1 MPVANSINFCRLL
14 AKENCLGMVP
24 GQKTGHFFNFE
35 GGSIMRK
42 LACFVCLALLV
53 CLSNIGVADVVL
65 VKVDMSCPGQAN
77 TKKGGD
83 WVDFE
88 VADGCDGK
96 KHDARS
102 FTDPGTN
109 ISFVA
114 GDLGGG
120 ANLYSG
126 GGDPICNT
134 FYRNFYDED
143 SLMVLG
149 ISGAGLLAGTYTVET
164 FHCGGGNMGGVS
176 VSGAASS
183 NVVVQPSIYGG
194 SSDDEL
200 LQNPGVIEFTTDAD
214 GANVEIEFGGNARL
228 NAWILYSD
236 SALPTATGPI
246 PGNGELGVNPAVSLG
261 WNPGG
266 DAPLHNVYLGTDEA
280 AVDGATEASP
290 EFQDAVDVNNFDAGT
305 LAFDQTYYWRI
316 DEVGAATVKG
326 SLWNFTTTDGKAT
339 DPDPTDNAL
348 GVEPDAVLSWT
359 AGALATSHDVYLGV
373 DEVEVA
379 DATKASCTYRET
391 VDTAGF
397 TPEGLRGSGVY
408 YWRID
413 EVSSNGTV
421 KGDVWELT
429 VIGSL
434 SSLHLKV
441 DLALPKYNG
450 GLWEQT
456 LKPGWIPWAAPRWH
470 DMYGHDCVLA
480 DGTGL
485 GPGCGAD
492 YTDKP
497 GLGGS
502 GVMAGMSC
510 VYEGRGGLLAA
521 GLEMCNLN
529 ATCGPPAVSGQVL
542 YDPICNTWFQITDYA
557 DVPGANILLPLYNL
571 PPGEYELRT
580 YHNKFG
586 GERNGSNPHWECVC
600 RPENPLNYVTAVAI
614 AGAED
619 FFADSGT
626 DYEWHKLAGQYDL
639 GSADGVEVLQE
650 AHNVVQQQVT
660 SDDELVPSVIRFRT
674 NGSPVLVIYEGTCCV
689 PEDIRPARDSG
700 RSVVNAFELISAGG
714 PAEDS
719 DGDGIDDGADNCP
732 DDANPDQ
739 ADTDSDGFGDAC
751 DESAGCGCV
760 CPGDL
765 NGDEQIDLD
774 DLQALAGVL
783 LGVGSPFVAPIPPAP
798 LCTELTGDT
807 QADLDDLQAVAGM
820 LLKAGS
826 PFVVLCD

>member
-1 MPVANSINFCRLL
+1 
-14 AKENCLGMVP
+14 MVL
-24 GQKTGHFFNFE
+24 GQKLDDFFIFE
-35 GGSIMRK
+35 GGYTMRK
-42 LACFVCLALLV
+42 LTFFICLALLV
-53 CLSNIGVADVVL
+53 CLGNMAVGDVVL

-88 VADGCDGK
+88 VANGCDGDR
-96 KHDARS
+96 HDARY

-114 GDLGGG
+114 GDQGGN

-134 FYRNFYDED
+134 FYRNYYDED

-176 VSGAASS
+176 VSGAASY

-200 LQNPGVIEFTTDAD
+200 LQNPGVIEFTTDTD
-214 GANVEIEFGGNARL
+214 GANVVIEFSGNARL
-228 NAWILYSD
+228 NAWILYSAA
-236 SALPTATGPI
+236 ALPTATGPI
-246 PGNGELGVNPAVSLG
+246 PGNGEQDVNPAVVLG
-261 WNPGG
+261 WSPGG

-280 AVDGATEASP
+280 AVNGATEASP
-290 EFQDAVDVNNFDAGT
+290 EFQGAVDVNTFDAGT
-305 LAFDQTYYWRI
+305 LAFGQTYYWRI
-316 DEVGAATVKG
+316 DEAGAETVKG
-326 SLWNFTTTDGKAT
+326 SVWSFTTTDGKAT
-339 DPDPTDNAL
+339 NPDPGDNAL

-373 DEVEVA
+373 DEDEVA
-379 DATKASCTYRET
+379 DATKASCTYRGT
-391 VDTAGF
+391 VDTASF
-397 TPEGLRGSGVY
+397 TPEGLRESATY

-413 EVSSNGTV
+413 EAGSNGTV
-421 KGDVWELT
+421 KGDVWKLT

-434 SSLHLKV
+434 GNLHLKV
-441 DLALPKYNG
+441 DL
-450 GLWEQT
+450 GLWQYAEQT
-456 LKPGWIPWAAPRWH
+456 VKPGWIPWTQPRWK
-470 DMYGHDCVLA
+470 DMYGHDCSLNMGIIENGRSTEA
-480 DGTGL
+480 S
-485 GPGCGAD
+485 CGQD
-492 YTDKP
+492 FGDSP
-497 GLGGS
+497 GLGGT
-502 GVMAGMSC
+502 GIMAGITC
-510 VYEGRGGLLAA
+510 VYEGRGGLIAA
-521 GLEMCNLN
+521 GPEMCSLN
-529 ATCGPPAVSGQVL
+529 CDNPASGQVL
-542 YDPICNTWFQITDYA
+542 YDPICNTWFQVTDY
-557 DVPGANILLPLYNL
+557 PGTPGSDILLPLYNL

-586 GERNGSNPHWECVC
+586 GDRNGGHPHWECIC

-614 AGAED
+614 AGAQD

-650 AHNVVQQQVT
+650 AHNVEQQQVT

-689 PEDIRPARDSG
+689 PDDIRPARESG

-719 DGDGIDDGADNCP
+719 DGDGINDDMDNCP
-732 DDANPDQ
+732 DVANPDQ
-739 ADTDSDGFGDAC
+739 ADTDCDGFGDAC
-751 DESAGCGCV
+751 DEPAGCA

-765 NGDEQIDLD
+765 NGDGQIDLE
-774 DLQALAGVL
+774 DLQAVAGIL
-783 LGVGSPFVAPIPPAP
+783 LDVGSPFIAPIPPAP
-798 LCTELTGDT
+798 LCAELTGDS
-807 QADLDDLQAVAGM
+807 QVDLEDLQAVASI
-820 LLKAGS
+820 LLDAGS
-826 PFVVLCD
+826 PFIVLCD